1 MDEKKLYSPRIMK
14 EILDRHGF
22 EFSKSLGQNF
32 LIDGNIINK
41 IVDAAGIDDNT
52 GVIEIGPGFGTLT
65 QGLCNKAK
73 KVVAVEID
81 KSLKPVH
88 LDTLSY
94 DNLKI
99 IYDDFMKIDINK
111 LIEEEFEGLKVKLV
125 ANLPYY
131 ITTPIIMKVLEDK
144 LNISSITVMVQKEV
158 AQRLSA
164 KPGNKDYGA
173 ISLAVEYRANAN
185 ISLIVPSTV
194 FMPKPKVD
202 SAVITI
208 NILDKPRVLVSNEKN
223 LFTVIRAAFGQRRKT
238 IHNSLSSN
246 LNIDKAKIKDSIERA
261 GLDPGIRAEMLT
273 IYDFAKLAEEIYK

>member
-1 MDEKKLYSPRIMK
+1 MDEKKLYSPKIMK
-14 EILDRHGF
+14 EILERHGF

-41 IVDAAGIDDNT
+41 IVDAAGIDEET

-65 QGLCNKAK
+65 QGLCQKAK
-73 KVVAVEID
+73 KVVAIEID
-81 KSLKPVH
+81 NSLKPVH
-88 LDTLSY
+88 YDTLGY

-99 IYDDFMKIDINK
+99 IYEDFMKIDINK
-111 LIEEEFEGLKVKLV
+111 LIEEEFQGLKVKLV

-131 ITTPIIMKVLEDK
+131 ITTPIIMKVLEEK
-144 LNISSITVMVQKEV
+144 INICSITVMVQKEV

-173 ISLAVEYRANAN
+173 ISLAVEYRADAKL
-185 ISLIVPSTV
+185 SLVVPSTV

-208 NILDKPRVLVSNEKN
+208 DILDEPRVKVKDEKQ
-223 LFTVIRAAFGQRRKT
+223 LFAVIRAAFGQRRKT
-238 IHNSLSSN
+238 IHNSISSI
-246 LNIDKAKIKDSIERA
+246 LKLDKDKVRDSIVRA
-261 GLDPGIRAEMLT
+261 GIDPGIRAEQLT
-273 IYDFAKLAEEIYK
+273 IYDFAKIAEELYK